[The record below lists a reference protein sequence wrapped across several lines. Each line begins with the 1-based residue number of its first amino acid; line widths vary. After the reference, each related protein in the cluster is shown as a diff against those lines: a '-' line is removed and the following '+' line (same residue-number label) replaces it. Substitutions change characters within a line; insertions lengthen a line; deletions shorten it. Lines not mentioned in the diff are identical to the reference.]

1 MVGPAA
7 HSGLDVTALGGSR
20 EALLVLGF
28 LTGRRVSRTGEGS
41 LTEFA
46 S

>member
-1 MVGPAA
+1 VVGPAA

-28 LTGRRVSRTGEGS
+28 LTGRRVARAGGGKPD
-41 LTEFA
+41 
-46 S
+46 